1 MQAHLCS
8 LLLCKGTDLDCSWD
22 PWGPEEDTSSSQLKG
37 VWATLSLLAP
47 QSLFFI
53 CSYSVPQTDLSP
65 SVSAKVPLSQ
75 LSFLL
80 WPLTFLRLIQ
90 LLKKLQKSQW
100 PSTRHGDQG
109 CLSLRRLFHCMCIWK
124 RSSRS
129 NFHAQEVQES
139 AAEWNPVSRLK
150 ARWCICRGWELVA
163 VVGEGVRRKSRSPPQ
178 CRGPV
183 NLVNEEWAPGQM
195 THPQSSINTGSTRPL
210 LLVAKKSWINRVSR
224 LDMKCR
230 PNRTISSFH

>member
-80 WPLTFLRLIQ
+80 WPLRLIQ

-109 CLSLRRLFHCMCIWK
+109 CLSLRRLFHRMCIWK

-129 NFHAQEVQES
+129 NFHAQERCRRAQLNETQSAGWRQDGVSAEGGSWWWWWRGRVCVVNQEALPS
-139 AAEWNPVSRLK
+139 
-150 ARWCICRGWELVA
+150 
-163 VVGEGVRRKSRSPPQ
+163 VGD
-178 CRGPV
+178 
-183 NLVNEEWAPGQM
+183 L
-195 THPQSSINTGSTRPL
+195 
-210 LLVAKKSWINRVSR
+210 
-224 LDMKCR
+224 
-230 PNRTISSFH
+230 